1 MNKRKLDNSGF
12 TVVELVVSFSITLI
26 VILLL
31 FQIVL
36 NLKDLYTR
44 DGVKTELLIKQ
55 GLMVKSLADSFEK
68 QEVKSVAKCTE
79 ANCLKFTFIDN
90 TTKDLKISPNMFQ
103 YGDYKTK
110 LVDGSE
116 FGTFT
121 VNKGTYTSTDV
132 NSKNSVLSIKVD
144 ISNSLVEGDYGVQ
157 IVYLYNSNKTAVGDV
172 TINSVIK

>member
-1 MNKRKLDNSGF
+1 MDKKKINNSGF

-36 NLKDLYTR
+36 NLKDIYTK

-68 QEVKSVAKCTE
+68 QEVKNIAKCSE
-79 ANCLKFTFIDN
+79 EHCLRFTFADN
-90 TTKDLKISPNMFQ
+90 KTKDLKYDPNNNIFQ

-110 LVDGSE
+110 LVNGSS
-116 FGTFT
+116 FGSMKVSNSTH
-121 VNKGTYTSTDV
+121 TSTD
-132 NSKNSVLSIKVD
+132 NESKDSVLT
-144 ISNSLVEGDYGVQ
+144 ISLPVTNTLVEGEYG
-157 IVYLYNSNKTAVGDV
+157 IKISLLYNSFKTSVGD
-172 TINSVIK
+172 ISVN